1 MHRFQSAC
9 CDIFLQENILIDV
22 RGEPRLADFGL
33 SKLMTEVQGEMG
45 PVIHTFTDALP
56 GSVRWM
62 ARELIEATDV
72 IPSVS
77 CESDIWAFG
86 MTTLVC

>member
-1 MHRFQSAC
+1 M
-9 CDIFLQENILIDV
+9 

-45 PVIHTFTDALP
+45 LIIYTFTDALP

-72 IPSVS
+72 TPSVS

-86 MTTLVC
+86 MTALVCYTS